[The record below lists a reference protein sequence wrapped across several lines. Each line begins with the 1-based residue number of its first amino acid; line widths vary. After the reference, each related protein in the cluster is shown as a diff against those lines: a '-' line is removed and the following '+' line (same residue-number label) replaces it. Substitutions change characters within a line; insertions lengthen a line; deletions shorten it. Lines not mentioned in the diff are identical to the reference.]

1 MVGASDKK
9 KTYTEISMNKEHFEK
24 QPIYH
29 FLLQCTFMHQ
39 KLTSINV
46 INMCMNYILY
56 NLLVHAVC

>member
-1 MVGASDKK
+1 MVGASAKK

-24 QPIYH
+24 QPIYR

-46 INMCMNYILY
+46 INMCMNYIL
-56 NLLVHAVC
+56 